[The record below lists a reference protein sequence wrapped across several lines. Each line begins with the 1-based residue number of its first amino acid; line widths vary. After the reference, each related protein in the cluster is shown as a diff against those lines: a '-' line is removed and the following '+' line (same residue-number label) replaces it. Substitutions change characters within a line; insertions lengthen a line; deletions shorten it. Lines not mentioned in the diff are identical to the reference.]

1 MKLQNAFTLIFI
13 ILMFILPFSYAH
25 ANKKQEYKYQDWI
38 VDSEGPSVRFYT
50 QGEKAGIS
58 FGWIKP
64 FGSCAVNFLLMNNNS
79 YMVQEDYLN
88 QFAGI
93 KMPLKVLFPKIHA
106 QEKIII
112 NAEIIDSYSVNP
124 AWTITRIG
132 LAQAGKRMNRY
143 MEELDRVV
151 IQMPEKPDHLFEHI
165 RDEFSLKGYKAAKTK
180 AGEICHNNSISLI
193 VLNH

>member
-1 MKLQNAFTLIFI
+1 MKLQNAFTLILI
-13 ILMFILPFSYAH
+13 IFMFILPFSYAH

-112 NAEIIDSYSVNP
+112 NA
-124 AWTITRIG
+124 
-132 LAQAGKRMNRY
+132 
-143 MEELDRVV
+143 
-151 IQMPEKPDHLFEHI
+151 
-165 RDEFSLKGYKAAKTK
+165 
-180 AGEICHNNSISLI
+180 
-193 VLNH
+193 